1 MKRLADLEPKFVTE
15 FDHRTGVSFLCPKC
29 GDHRIWVFVDPPFD
43 PGPAVG
49 KPWKRTG
56 DTFETLTLT
65 PSIVA
70 RRPGQTA
77 ECWHGFITNGQATP

>member
-1 MKRLADLEPKFVTE
+1 MKALVDLEPRFTSE
-15 FDHRTGVSFLCPKC
+15 DGRRTGVSFACPKC
-29 GDHRIWVFVDPPFD
+29 GDHRVFVFVDPPFD
-43 PGPAVG
+43 PGPPLAS
-49 KPWKRTG
+49 PWKRTG

-77 ECWHGFITNGQATP
+77 ECWHGFITNGQAVP